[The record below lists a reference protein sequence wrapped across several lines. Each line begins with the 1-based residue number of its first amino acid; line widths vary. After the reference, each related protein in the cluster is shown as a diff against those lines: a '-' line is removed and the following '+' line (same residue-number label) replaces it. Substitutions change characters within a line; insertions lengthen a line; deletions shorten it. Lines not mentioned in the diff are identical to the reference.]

1 MTFFSFSIYN
11 LQSSSSQKKIT
22 KKEKN
27 KEEFNEKKKARF
39 NIMKKIIKLRN
50 SFPFLHFKILL
61 YKKYNTICLD

>member
-1 MTFFSFSIYN
+1 MTFFSFSICN

-50 SFPFLHFKILL
+50 SFVFLYFKILL
-61 YKKYNTICLD
+61 YKKYNTNCLD